1 LKFIRKPKTTK
12 NAIIY
17 FYIASTLFL
26 IILLSL
32 CFPVINKT
40 LIEYNFKDIDYT
52 SRDQQIEIKK
62 IEINPKI
69 SDFFIISIN
78 AKNVGNIQFPS
89 GSILIKWMHNSS
101 NDFTTINQQRFKIF
115 IDGYNHNYYIPIGE
129 NRYWTNKFSDNHNTD
144 SKSNIES
151 DIKDDKINTKIS
163 SIKIDI
169 PDIEG
174 S

>member
-1 LKFIRKPKTTK
+1 MKFIRNPKTTK
-12 NAIIY
+12 NAKIY

-26 IILLSL
+26 IILLFL

-40 LIEYNFKDIDYT
+40 LIEYNFKDIDYI

-78 AKNVGNIQFPS
+78 AKNTGNVQFPS

-115 IDGYNHNYYIPIGE
+115 IDGYSHNYYIPVGE
-129 NRYWTNKFSDNHNTD
+129 NRYWTNK
-144 SKSNIES
+144 
-151 DIKDDKINTKIS
+151 S
-163 SIKIDI
+163 SI
-169 PDIEG
+169 
-174 S
+174 